1 MVLFV
6 QQKLC
11 TVMQMQ
17 RSRSSDISGLLKI
30 EYVFYNAELIRTAIN
45 EIRNAGRPANE
56 TGRRSENK
64 ISDITGNDAVRNLTP
79 LKMILIKEQIL
90 YNPEEWLQ
98 VYDKTLKWCTQRGK
112 YLNVFKGRYGN
123 EHFAKTCANAEITQ
137 DTYYRI
143 LEKIRYYA
151 AMTAAYLHLIFL
163 D

>member
-1 MVLFV
+1 M
-6 QQKLC
+6 KKC

-17 RSRSSDISGLLKI
+17 RSRSSDIPGLPKI
-30 EYVFYNAELIRTAIN
+30 EYVFYNAELIRTAVN

-79 LKMILIKEQIL
+79 LKMILIKEKML
-90 YNPEEWLQ
+90 HDPEIWLE
-98 VYDKTLKWCTQRGK
+98 VYDKTLKWCMKRGEIF
-112 YLNVFKGRYGN
+112 LAVLKGRYSG
-123 EHFAKTCANAEITQ
+123 EHFAKSCAKAEITQ

-151 AMTAAYLHLIFL
+151 AMTAAYLHLINF
-163 D
+163 